1 MNYLCNL
8 GSTQFL
14 NSSNPTWDESKTP
27 RVTEIGLYDDEK
39 NLMFITKV
47 QSPEKRLG
55 VQQYS
60 IKLDF

>member
-1 MNYLCNL
+1 MNYVCNL

-14 NSSNPTWDESKTP
+14 SSSNPTWDNTYTP
-27 RVTEIGLYDDEK
+27 YVSEVGLYDNNKE
-39 NLMFITKV
+39 LMIITKV
-47 QSPEKRLG
+47 QSPEMRLG